1 MGRNNQEAPML
12 IAQGGPLNEQRWSI
26 KNKITV
32 GRDQDCDIVIPDRQ
46 VSRHHLTITPTSDG
60 AFVED
65 LNSKNGTHY
74 NGVAI
79 EEATRLEDGSVIQ
92 IAFVQTFLFISSD
105 ATLPLDAGDIIP
117 VASSQEKLRVDKRS
131 RRVYIEDKELLPPLS
146 VSQYKLLELLYDHQS
161 QVVLRNDLIE
171 YIWSE
176 KEAVLV
182 SDQALDALVR
192 RLRERL
198 SEMDP
203 DHDYIITVRG
213 HGLRLENPE

>member
-26 KNKITV
+26 KEKITV
-32 GRDQDCDIVIPDRQ
+32 GREEDCDIVIPDRQ
-46 VSRHHLTITPTSDG
+46 VSRHHLSITSTSEG
-60 AFVED
+60 TFVED
-65 LNSKNGTHY
+65 LGSKNGTHY
-74 NGVAI
+74 NGMPI
-79 EEATRLEDGSVIQ
+79 KETTRLEDGGVIQ

-105 ATLPLDAGDIIP
+105 ATLPLDAGDMMP
-117 VASSQEKLRVDKRS
+117 VISSNGKLRVDKRS
-131 RRVYIEDKELLPPLS
+131 RRVYIEGNELLPPLS
-146 VSQYKLLELLYDHQS
+146 ASQYKLLELLYDHQG

-198 SEMDP
+198 SEMDAE
-203 DHDYIITVRG
+203 HDYIITVRG
-213 HGLRLENPE
+213 HGLRLENPT

>member
-46 VSRHHLTITPTSDG
+46 VSRHHLTITPTTDG

-117 VASSQEKLRVDKRS
+117 VVSSQEKLRVDKRS